1 MLPFNSS
8 VTSFRGDS
16 NTCRSFTPTLILA
29 NEYNSLHPF
38 GYGEVLAHSI
48 PGAILEKVTP
58 KAVDAHQH
66 ARDIQRAIERFL
78 ERHCE
83 LRRQTSIVFRLRTQP
98 NARGEGL

>member
-29 NEYNSLHPF
+29 NEYDPLHPF

-66 ARDIQRAIERFL
+66 ARDIQRAIERFFGRAL
-78 ERHCE
+78 
-83 LRRQTSIVFRLRTQP
+83 
-98 NARGEGL
+98 